1 MMHKETWEER
11 EGSHLER
18 LGSLHTAAL
27 SSPGKRKGSGAV
39 EGVQQ
44 EWEQRRAK
52 EPKSA
57 WSEAVLGVVEPAS
70 MQGDRSIRAQWQPG
84 SFPAYLPVLV

>member
-1 MMHKETWEER
+1 MER
-11 EGSHLER
+11 
-18 LGSLHTAAL
+18 
-27 SSPGKRKGSGAV
+27 
-39 EGVQQ
+39 VQQ